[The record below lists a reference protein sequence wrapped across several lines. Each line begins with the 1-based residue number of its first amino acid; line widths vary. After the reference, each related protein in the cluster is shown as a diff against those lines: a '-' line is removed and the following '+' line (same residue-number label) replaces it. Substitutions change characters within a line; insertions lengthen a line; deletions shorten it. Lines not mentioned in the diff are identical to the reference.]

1 MPVGATVTCYGKRV
15 VTLSRNQIKNS
26 CSAMCS
32 SEEVTCKHGSL
43 FGEEKMSIESVFT
56 GVDNKAHLVGKR
68 GRLHW
73 HIDEGT

>member
-1 MPVGATVTCYGKRV
+1 
-15 VTLSRNQIKNS
+15 
-26 CSAMCS
+26 MCS